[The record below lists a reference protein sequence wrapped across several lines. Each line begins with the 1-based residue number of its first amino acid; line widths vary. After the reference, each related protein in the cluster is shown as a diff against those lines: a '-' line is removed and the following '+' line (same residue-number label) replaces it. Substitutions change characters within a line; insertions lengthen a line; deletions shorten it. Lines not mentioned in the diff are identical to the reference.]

1 MQRSDES
8 HERGIALV
16 LALFLM
22 SALSVLG
29 ASLMFLAQ
37 TETYASM
44 NYRTMSQ
51 TRYAAEAGIN
61 KAANFLLDS
70 AQYAIPTAT
79 GGADPVTAYNNQ
91 VSPVTFGGQPVIL
104 KSGTW
109 TGVTANYP
117 VAAVQTA
124 FDAAGQR
131 SMAAGNVTLIYRT

>member
-44 NYRTMSQ
+44 NYRIMSQ
-51 TRYAAEAGIN
+51 TRYAAEAGVN
-61 KAANFLLDS
+61 KAANFLLDN
-70 AQYAIPTAT
+70 AQYQVPTVAA
-79 GGADPVTAYNNQ
+79 GVDPLAAYDTNK
-91 VSPVTFGGQPVIL
+91 SPVQVGGQAVVL
-104 KSGTW
+104 SAM
-109 TGVTANYP
+109 TGVA
-117 VAAVQTA
+117 
-124 FDAAGQR
+124 
-131 SMAAGNVTLIYRT
+131 